1 MPTRRMVM
9 KATTRVLRLGQ
20 ARRLTRAAVDGEL
33 VELNSHLKWDMPV
46 G

>member
-1 MPTRRMVM
+1 MAM
-9 KATTRVLRLGQ
+9 KATIRVLRLGQ